1 MAPKWMC
8 CYFQA
13 NCGVE
18 VIEKRNAVFK
28 TECKIMGEVEVKF
41 KSNQSET
48 KNKDDVYTD
57 YLGRILKFLPGMVL
71 QCYKSI

>member
-13 NCGVE
+13 DCGVE
-18 VIEKRNAVFK
+18 VVEKRNAVFR
-28 TECKIMGEVEVKF
+28 TECKIMGEVRVKF

-48 KNKDDVYTD
+48 KNKDDVYTLD
-57 YLGRILKFLPGMVL
+57 VFSSFYQVWPWPGL
-71 QCYKSI
+71 TTL